1 MGNNFC
7 YSKSGMQSTMSQ
19 LLCQQRLNG
28 CDVILT
34 AGNIEKEQVDCIV
47 QPTDEQFSNVPQT
60 DKPTFI
66 PTNGN
71 CIFVGSTKKNK
82 KNYILAV
89 VQETNEISIQDQQ
102 DEERQLI
109 YETIQNCLKMVSI
122 HLNQANAR
130 QMRSVAFPVFQ
141 QKDHTT
147 SATIMIMAIKL
158 FINEQK
164 SDSVNKIFIT
174 LNQIEQVSTFKWV
187 FQQVFEQLDQIKSKS
202 YSSSINTTFMDE
214 YKSIRQIQQQTVKEG
229 TP

>member
-34 AGNIEKEQVDCIV
+34 AGNIEKELVDCIV

-109 YETIQNCLKMVSI
+109 YETIQNCLKM
-122 HLNQANAR
+122 ANAR
-130 QMRSVAFPVFQ
+130 QMKSIAFPVFQ
-141 QKDHTT
+141 QKDNTT

-158 FINEQK
+158 FITEQK

-174 LNQIEQVSTFKWV
+174 LNQ
-187 FQQVFEQLDQIKSKS
+187 VFEQLNQIKSKS

>member
-19 LLCQQRLNG
+19 LLCEQKFNG

-34 AGNIEKEQVDCIV
+34 AGNIENELVDCIV
-47 QPTDEQFSNVPQT
+47 QPTDQQFSNVPQN
-60 DKPTFI
+60 DKPSFI

-89 VQETNEISIQDQQ
+89 VQENNELCIQDQY

-109 YETIQNCLKMVSI
+109 YESIQNCLKM
-122 HLNQANAR
+122 ANAR
-130 QMRSVAFPVFQ
+130 QIRSIAFPVFQ
-141 QKDHTT
+141 SKDHTT

-158 FINEQK
+158 YIIEQK
-164 SDSVNKIFIT
+164 LNSVTKIFIS
-174 LNQIEQVSTFKWV
+174 LNQIEQVASFKWV
-187 FQQVFEQLDQIKSKS
+187 FQQIFEQYNSTKSKS
-202 YSSSINTTFMDE
+202 YSSTINPTFMDE
-214 YKSIRQIQQQTVKEG
+214 YKSIRLIQQVAVKES